1 MNPRMRGMLACFGKR
16 REWRIALA
24 LCLTAGL
31 AGCGG
36 MANMKDILTD
46 KPTAAGSH
54 RAGVKRQGAT
64 PQSTHVAT
72 PQAPAPLDFPAGQ

>member
-1 MNPRMRGMLACFGKR
+1 MLACFGKR

-46 KPTAAGSH
+46 KPTAAGAH
-54 RAGVKRQGAT
+54 RAGVKRQSAT
-64 PQSTHVAT
+64 PQQSHGAT
-72 PQAPAPLDFPAGQ
+72 AQPAAPLDFPPGQ